1 MALVT
6 ANSPGSM
13 LVIADTRGRD
23 LVTRPDASAWPPAAA
38 DDQAPVRSDQLAAGV
53 PDEPHGAPNA
63 PASADTTGPAWRS
76 PGRSQPTRLTADP
89 LDAVRAREEADAT
102 RVREGAGLTRDRVAA
117 EATRVRAGAGL
128 TRVAEDAG
136 VSRVAEVA
144 GVSRVAE
151 VPGARRVSG
160 GADTNRVSEEADT
173 NRVSEEAGTS
183 LVSEEVAR
191 S

>member
-38 DDQAPVRSDQLAAGV
+38 DDQASVRSDQLAAGV

-63 PASADTTGPAWRS
+63 PASADTTGPAWGS

-117 EATRVRAGAGL
+117 DETRVRAGAGL
-128 TRVAEDAG
+128 TWVGEGAG
-136 VSRVAEVA
+136 ASRVAEVA
-144 GVSRVAE
+144 GAS
-151 VPGARRVSG
+151 RVSG
-160 GADTNRVSEEADT
+160 GADTSRVSVEADT